1 MSRKSLIALLVVT
14 HLGVAFVGFKVA
26 QMLLQKDPEYV
37 AQIKEQDVR
46 KEALFDTAKETG
58 QAPLGSS
65 QTPGVKEA
73 VPPEGWVAKTV
84 TMEIESDGM
93 SRVSFTSDAP
103 LETIVGTTS
112 KASGTLR
119 IDLAKP
125 ENDAS
130 GEVVV
135 DIRTLRTGVDLRDE
149 HLRGEDFLNAG
160 AYPSATFKLSK
171 VSLGGKALFPG
182 ATASGTVQGTLTIR
196 GKSKEVSA
204 PLSLAYFGWNEDLER
219 FAIKDDLMRVRVKFN
234 IKLSDFGIEVPSLVG
249 SKLSEVVEI
258 SLDLTALVVP
268 PKSDKDADGK

>member
-1 MSRKSLIALLVVT
+1 MSRKSFVALLVVT

-37 AQIKEQDVR
+37 AEIKEQDVR

-65 QTPGVKEA
+65 QTPGEKEA

-93 SRVSFTSDAP
+93 SRLSFTSDAP

-125 ENDAS
+125 ENGAS

-135 DIRTLRTGVDLRDE
+135 DIRTLRTGVGLRDE

-160 AYPSATFKLSK
+160 AYPSATFKLSR
-171 VSLGGKALFPG
+171 VSLSGKAQFPG
-182 ATASGTVQGTLTIR
+182 ATASGTVQGTLNHPRKVQR
-196 GKSKEVSA
+196 GLGTAEPGV
-204 PLSLAYFGWNEDLER
+204 FWLE
-219 FAIKDDLMRVRVKFN
+219 
-234 IKLSDFGIEVPSLVG
+234 
-249 SKLSEVVEI
+249 
-258 SLDLTALVVP
+258 
-268 PKSDKDADGK
+268 